1 MTMMATPDLGFLLEA
16 ASEGDNRAAET
27 FVALTQVAVRR
38 LCRALGSVSDVDD
51 LVQETYLRAFRSA
64 ASRSQAGNVIAWLLT
79 IGRRVCADAVRE
91 RQRHRRIQDR
101 AIALF
106 PRDGTPE
113 PAHVSVLLD
122 EIGEQRR
129 EAFVLTQL
137 AGFSYEEAAEICACP
152 VGTILSRVARARR
165 DLINTEQASTRDVG

>member
-1 MTMMATPDLGFLLEA
+1 MTMLSNPDLSFLLEA

-27 FVALTQVAVRR
+27 FVAYTHVAVRR
-38 LCRALGSVSDVDD
+38 LCRALGSVHDVDD

-64 ASRSQAGNVIAWLLT
+64 PSRPDAGNVTAWLLT
-79 IGRRVCADAVRE
+79 ISRRVCADAVRE

-113 PAHVSVLLD
+113 PNYVSVLLD
-122 EIGEQRR
+122 EIDEQRR
-129 EAFVLTQL
+129 AAFVLTQL
-137 AGFSYEEAAEICACP
+137 AGLSYEEAAEICDCP
-152 VGTILSRVARARR
+152 VGTVRSRVARARR
-165 DLINTEQASTRDVG
+165 DLINAEQASTQDVG